1 MTVDTPTGNRTRD
14 ADHALRERA
23 KHVVPNG
30 MYGHLSVNR
39 LPPEYPQY
47 YARGEGARVWDVDGN
62 EYVDLMCSFGPNIL
76 GHHHPKVMAAAR
88 AQLDAGDTLAG
99 PGPVLVELAEL
110 LVERIAGTTWAM
122 YAKNGTDATHL
133 AVTIAKAQTGRTKV
147 LQATGA
153 YHGVAPWCWIP
164 GEMDR
169 HDHAHMRYFTFNDLA
184 SIDAA
189 VAEADGDDV
198 AAIIV
203 SPFRHDAGF
212 DQELTD
218 PDFARGVR
226 EICDRIGALLII
238 DEVRGGF
245 RLHHGGSW
253 EPFGVTPDLAAWSKG
268 IANGFA
274 LAAVTGNDAARD
286 GAGRIF
292 ATGSFWFQ
300 AVPMA
305 AAIATI
311 HALRDED
318 GVGTMVRMGTKLR
331 DGFAAQASS
340 HGVGI
345 RSTGPVQMPNLAFD
359 GDTTAYERA
368 MLFASECA
376 RRGLIVHPRHNW
388 FLCAAHDDDD
398 IDRALAISDEA
409 FAAVRRDF
417 GAS

>member
-1 MTVDTPTGNRTRD
+1 MCSSD
-14 ADHALRERA
+14 
-23 KHVVPNG
+23 
-30 MYGHLSVNR
+30 LSVNR
-39 LPPEYPQY
+39 LPGEYPQY

-76 GHHHPKVMAAAR
+76 GHQHPKVMAAAQ
-88 AQLDAGDTLAG
+88 AQLAVGDTLAG
-99 PGPVLVELAEL
+99 PGSVAVELAEL
-110 LVERIAGTTWAM
+110 LVDRVDGSTWAM

-133 AVTIAKAQTGRTKV
+133 AVTIAKAQTRRTKV

-164 GEMDR
+164 GDMDP
-169 HDHAHMRYFTFNDLA
+169 HDHANMRYFTFNDLA
-184 SIDAA
+184 SVEAA
-189 VAEADGDDV
+189 VAEADDDA

-203 SPFRHDAGF
+203 SPFKHDAGF

-218 PDFARGVR
+218 PGFARGVR
-226 EICDRIGALLII
+226 EICDRIGAMLII
-238 DEVRGGF
+238 DEVRAGF
-245 RLHHGGSW
+245 RMHHGGSW

-274 LAAVTGNDAARD
+274 LAAVTGDDAARD

-292 ATGSFWFQ
+292 VTGSFWMQ

-318 GVGTMVRMGTKLR
+318 GIDTMVRMGTKLR
-331 DGFAAQASS
+331 DGFDAQASA
-340 HGVGI
+340 HGLDI
-345 RSTGPVQMPNLAFD
+345 RATGPVQMPNLAFD
-359 GDTTAYERA
+359 GDTSYERA
-368 MLFASECA
+368 MVFSNECA
-376 RRGLIVHPRHNW
+376 RLGLLVHPRHNW
-388 FLCAAHDDDD
+388 FLCAAHNDDD
-398 IDRALAISDEA
+398 IDRALAISDDA
-409 FAAVRRDF
+409 FAAVRRQF